1 MRYISAWVGYNSFM
15 KIVID
20 GRTIRQTGVGRYI
33 YQTTKLLPE
42 LDSDNTYQLLVRTQ
56 DMAGLDLSKPAIEL
70 VPADFGW
77 YSVAEQTKL
86 LKTLNRLAPDLV
98 HFPNF
103 NHPIG
108 YRGKFV
114 MTIHDLTLLRF
125 KNINRRKLHP
135 AIYELRNV
143 VMKQVLQRGLRQA
156 SAVLVPT
163 EFVKKDI
170 VKTLGVSAKKIV
182 VVSESGQ
189 LKTVAGIINLKRYNI
204 KKPFLLYVGNAY
216 PHKNLERLILAFG
229 KLITDFGLDIQ
240 LVIAGRKDA
249 FHSRIEDEIIEAG
262 LSERVIFTGF
272 VTDQQLAGL
281 YRGAELYVFPSLSE
295 GFGLPG
301 LEAMSYGLPVAS
313 SNATCLPEVYG
324 EAVEYFDPTNID
336 DMAQVLAK
344 LYGNKKRQAELVK
357 KGFAQ
362 IKKYSWEATT
372 KKTLAVYKK
381 VLGQK

>member
-1 MRYISAWVGYNSFM
+1 M

-33 YQTTKLLPE
+33 YQTTKLLPQ
-42 LDSDNTYQLLVRTQ
+42 LDTDNTYQLLVRTQ
-56 DMAGLDLSKPAIEL
+56 DMAGLDLPKASIEL

-77 YSVAEQTKL
+77 YSAAEQTKL
-86 LKTLNRLAPDLV
+86 LTTLNRLKADLV

-143 VMKQVLQRGLRQA
+143 VMKQVLQRGLRRA

-170 VKTLGVSAKKIV
+170 VKTLGVSARKIV

-229 KLITDFGLDIQ
+229 KLITEHGLDIQ

-362 IKKYSWEATT
+362 INKYSWEATAQ
-372 KKTLAVYKK
+372 KTLAVY
-381 VLGQK
+381 QKALRQK